1 MGGEK
6 LLDSIFNLKFT
17 SKQLVKSSIKC
28 EKDEKAEKL
37 KVKKAIE
44 KGNIDGAKIYA
55 QNAIRK
61 KTEALNYL
69 RLASRLD
76 AVVSRLD
83 TQAKMNA
90 INSSMSSIVK
100 QLDRALAGNNLE
112 RVADTMDQ
120 FEKQFENLDVQS
132 QFVEGAMN
140 AQASM
145 ATPEADVNL
154 LLQQVADEHGLEVQL
169 GLPQAGSVLT
179 DWRVFPLQ
187 LDNPAAVRFRPAAAL
202 GAPSAAESGP
212 VGTLHI
218 NGSAEGRNA
227 EGTLPDTYID
237 VRGWGKGLLWVNGF
251 NLGWF
256 WPSAGPQ
263 EAQYVPGPLLQD
275 GENEVILLET
285 EVLPTNPSVVSTPQP
300 NFFGPYSARGI
311 AHPPPPTFDRSQ
323 YLPAHAREA
332 YERKRMQATTAYVA

>member
-17 SKQLVKSSIKC
+17 SKQLVKSSHKC

-37 KVKKAIE
+37 KVRISGRARLATRLPGLQQLRSRVAAVLALDGPSPGRARSPQVKKAIE
-44 KGNIDGAKIYA
+44 KGNVDGAKIYA

-90 INSSMSSIVK
+90 INSSMGAIVK

-120 FEKQFENLDVQS
+120 FERQFENLDVQS

-140 AQASM
+140 AQASL

-154 LLQQVADEHGLEVQL
+154 LLQQGAEEHGLATQL
-169 GLPQAGSVLT
+169 NLPQAGAA
-179 DWRVFPLQ
+179 
-187 LDNPAAVRFRPAAAL
+187 PAAVAAPAAA
-202 GAPSAAESGP
+202 APENDLSQRLAQ
-212 VGTLHI
+212 L
-218 NGSAEGRNA
+218 
-227 EGTLPDTYID
+227 
-237 VRGWGKGLLWVNGF
+237 RGK
-251 NLGWF
+251 
-256 WPSAGPQ
+256 
-263 EAQYVPGPLLQD
+263 
-275 GENEVILLET
+275 
-285 EVLPTNPSVVSTPQP
+285 
-300 NFFGPYSARGI
+300 
-311 AHPPPPTFDRSQ
+311 
-323 YLPAHAREA
+323 
-332 YERKRMQATTAYVA
+332 